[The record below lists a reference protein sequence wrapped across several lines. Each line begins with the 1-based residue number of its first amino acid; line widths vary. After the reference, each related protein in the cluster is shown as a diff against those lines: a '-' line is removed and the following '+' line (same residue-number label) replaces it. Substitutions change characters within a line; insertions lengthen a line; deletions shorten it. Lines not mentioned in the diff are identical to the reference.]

1 MQGLGGRR
9 VLIVEDDPLIAM
21 DLQHILEDAGG
32 VVIGPADSL
41 ASAFAIV
48 QRDQVDA
55 AVLDVRLETGD
66 SLPLANLLHER
77 GVPFLFQTSDPDLI
91 QGLYAGVP
99 VLRKPFRPAELVAEL
114 IALVHNR
121 GLSP

>member
-9 VLIVEDDPLIAM
+9 ILVVEDDPLIAM
-21 DLQHILEDAGG
+21 DMQHILEDAGG
-32 VVIGPADSL
+32 VVIGPAGSL
-41 ASAFAIV
+41 ASALAIV
-48 QRDQVDA
+48 EKNQVDA

-66 SLPLANLLHER
+66 SLPLANVLRER

-114 IALVHNR
+114 SALVNIHEA
-121 GLSP
+121 